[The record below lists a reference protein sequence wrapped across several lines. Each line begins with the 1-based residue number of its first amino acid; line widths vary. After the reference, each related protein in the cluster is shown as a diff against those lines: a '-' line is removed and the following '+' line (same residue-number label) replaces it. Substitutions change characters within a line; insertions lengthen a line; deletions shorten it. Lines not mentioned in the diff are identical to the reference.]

1 MSQPSA
7 ALHAPE
13 SSALQAESQR
23 SLLRMSAGGEVL
35 AVPIEAVR
43 EILELGR
50 MTALPRTPEFVR
62 GVMNLRGAVVPVVD
76 LATRLGQGPSPIGRR
91 SCIVVVSTDADL
103 DQGLEAMVI
112 GLLVDAVYE
121 VFDTDIAQVEPVPSL
136 GTRTPAHFLAGMTRA
151 RGEVVPLL
159 ALDRVLAAH
168 ELSEAIGAH
177 QPH

>member
-62 GVMNLRGAVVPVVD
+62 GVMNLRGAVLPVVD
-76 LATRLGQGPSPIGRR
+76 LGARLGLPPAEASRKT
-91 SCIVVVSTDADL
+91 CVVI
-103 DQGLEAMVI
+103 LELPGDTAPLVV
-112 GLLVDAVYE
+112 GALVDAVCE
-121 VFDTDIAQVEPVPSL
+121 VAEFAPTDIQPAPSFGAGIEDRFMQGMIRSDAQFIILLHTSAALSPHE
-136 GTRTPAHFLAGMTRA
+136 LAR
-151 RGEVVPLL
+151 
-159 ALDRVLAAH
+159 LAADM
-168 ELSEAIGAH
+168 AT
-177 QPH
+177 Q